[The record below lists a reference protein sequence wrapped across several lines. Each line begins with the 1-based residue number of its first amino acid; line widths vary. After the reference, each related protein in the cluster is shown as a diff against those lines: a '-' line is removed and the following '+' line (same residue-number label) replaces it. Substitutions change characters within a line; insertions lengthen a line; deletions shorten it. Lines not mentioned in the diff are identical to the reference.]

1 MDQLAST
8 IVGQLDIL
16 SREYAQ
22 RLSGIEP
29 YTQLVDA
36 ARIDI
41 ARRTLQMVV
50 VCLEAGEGA
59 ARLKMPYRNEL
70 TNPAGNLHGGAI
82 ATVADSSM
90 AVAIG
95 SVLGT
100 SGRQSTVKLKI
111 RYKATVTDGVII
123 AEAKVTR
130 RKQRCFL
137 GKAVIK
143 NGDGQVIAIAA
154 GTFIVRDHTTEDE

>member
-1 MDQLAST
+1 MKKPLEIAPFAKH
-8 IVGQLDIL
+8 L
-16 SREYAQ
+16 
-22 RLSGIEP
+22 GIE
-29 YTQLVDA
+29 L
-36 ARIDI
+36 
-41 ARRTLQMVV
+41 
-50 VCLEAGEGA
+50 LEAGEGA

-111 RYKATVTDGVII
+111 RYKATVTDV
-123 AEAKVTR
+123 
-130 RKQRCFL
+130 
-137 GKAVIK
+137 
-143 NGDGQVIAIAA
+143 
-154 GTFIVRDHTTEDE
+154 